1 VVQKPNT
8 LKKSLHRSFSAL
20 FIIPPTRK
28 GGVMKNH
35 SRGRVYGLSVLLI
48 IALIIFSLPASISAQ
63 TAPLKA
69 ILNVP
74 WGAESAVG
82 IQHKDFVDLTKEK
95 TKGRLQISAY
105 YGASLYGLDQQPA
118 MLQKNVIQFGAQ
130 SGWYW
135 QKLDPACTLT
145 WCPFFFPNKQKM
157 AQWYRSKAV
166 QKFLEDYMG
175 KKYGM
180 MNLPDIGWVGSN
192 PLLWSTDWVLDS
204 LDKMKGK
211 RIATWGDTDDAFFG
225 AFGGMGL
232 STNFRVHYTQLQ
244 TKMVDGAGGT
254 AIPNLKTCG
263 LGEFTRFRHLPFLY
277 HNALSTIAN
286 PVFWKKL
293 PKDIQNIIL
302 NEVCPE
308 VEKRATD
315 RIQSLEA
322 SMIKFAEEKIG
333 QKEILVPPEVFFP
346 MLDWVVKN
354 IWEKRIKEYPAG
366 LPLWEEGAKVV
377 GYGFKDGKFSGVK
390 EAWEG
395 FYVQV
400 YGGKLKK

>member
-1 VVQKPNT
+1 MAIHSQPRFPGLAGFLIFVFLLLALP
-8 LKKSLHRSFSAL
+8 SFS
-20 FIIPPTRK
+20 F
-28 GGVMKNH
+28 
-35 SRGRVYGLSVLLI
+35 
-48 IALIIFSLPASISAQ
+48 AQ
-63 TAPLKA
+63 PEPLKA

-95 TKGRLQISAY
+95 TKGRLQINAY
-105 YGASLYGLDQQPA
+105 YGSSLYGLDQQPA

-145 WCPFFFPNKQKM
+145 WCPFFFPNKEKM
-157 AQWYRSKAV
+157 AQWYRSAAV

-175 KKYGM
+175 KKYGL

-232 STNFRVHYTQLQ
+232 STNFNVHYTQLQ

-263 LGEFTRFRHLPFLY
+263 LGEFTRFRH
-277 HNALSTIAN
+277 
-286 PVFWKKL
+286 
-293 PKDIQNIIL
+293 
-302 NEVCPE
+302 
-308 VEKRATD
+308 
-315 RIQSLEA
+315 
-322 SMIKFAEEKIG
+322 
-333 QKEILVPPEVFFP
+333 
-346 MLDWVVKN
+346 
-354 IWEKRIKEYPAG
+354 
-366 LPLWEEGAKVV
+366 
-377 GYGFKDGKFSGVK
+377 
-390 EAWEG
+390 
-395 FYVQV
+395 
-400 YGGKLKK
+400 

>member
-1 VVQKPNT
+1 M
-8 LKKSLHRSFSAL
+8 KKHFPKKAFFTVILLTMGLLIFTFSAE
-20 FIIPPTRK
+20 
-28 GGVMKNH
+28 
-35 SRGRVYGLSVLLI
+35 
-48 IALIIFSLPASISAQ
+48 ALAQ
-63 TAPLKA
+63 GEPIKA

-82 IQHKDFVDLTKEK
+82 IQHKDFVDLVKDK
-95 TKGRLQISAY
+95 TKGRLQMNAY
-105 YGASLYGLDQQPA
+105 YGSSLYGLDQQPA

-145 WCPFFFPNKQKM
+145 WCPFFFPSKEKM
-157 AQWYRSKAV
+157 AQWYRSKPV
-166 QKFLEDYMG
+166 QDFLEDYMG
-175 KKYGM
+175 KKYGL

-204 LDKMKGK
+204 LDKLKGK
-211 RIATWGDTDDAFFG
+211 RIATWGDTDDAFFK
-225 AFGGMGL
+225 AFGAMGL
-232 STNFRVHYTQLQ
+232 STNFNVHYTQLQ

-277 HNALSTIAN
+277 HNALTTVASPI
-286 PVFWKKL
+286 FWKTL
-293 PKDIQNIIL
+293 PRDIQNIIL

-308 VEKRATD
+308 VEKRANG
-315 RIQSLEA
+315 RIQELEA
-322 SMIKFAEEKIG
+322 SMIQFAEQKIG

-354 IWEKRIKEYPAG
+354 IWEKKIKDYPAG
-366 LPLWEEGAKVV
+366 RPLWEEGAKVV

-390 EAWEG
+390 EAWEK
-395 FYVQV
+395 FYVQN
-400 YGGKLKK
+400 YGGKLNK